1 MGLMDLVWF
10 GASGFAIYVLFDL
23 EKERLKLE
31 KSYSKWILCFIVKI
45 KKLNKFVL

>member
-1 MGLMDLVWF
+1 MDLVWF

-31 KSYSKWILCFIVKI
+31 KSFKILLKMDTLFNCENQKI
-45 KKLNKFVL
+45 K